1 MIQLCADQY
10 NIEIDTA
17 DDGWCKC
24 WLIIDGNKT
33 YLGAESLKYLK
44 DHLLAGLDDSPKE
57 ISGHLYKYDFSWVL
71 SLEEVH
77 SVLYIAKDGLGK
89 VLLVQNVGGHAN
101 EICLIKLSQDHC
113 SQWLDQIRLK

>member
-10 NIEIDTA
+10 CIEIDTTNN
-17 DDGWCKC
+17 GWCKC
-24 WLIIDGNKT
+24 WLVIEENKT

-77 SVLYIAKDGLGK
+77 SALYVAKDDLGK
-89 VLLVQNVGGHAN
+89 VLLVQNLSGHAN
-101 EICLIKLSQDHC
+101 EMCLIKLSQDRYL
-113 SQWLDQIRLK
+113 QWLDQIRII